1 VFLIPLRLTKIGN
14 SVGAV
19 FPKELLA
26 RMNVDAGDIVYLT
39 ETVDGVRVT
48 PYDPEF
54 AAHMDMAEKVMKKR
68 RAVLR
73 ELAK

>member
-1 VFLIPLRLTKIGN
+1 MTVLKLTKIGN

-26 RMNVDAGDIVYLT
+26 RMHVDAGDVLYLT
-39 ETVDGVRVT
+39 EAPDGARVT
-48 PYDPEF
+48 PYNPQFRGQMEV
-54 AAHMDMAEKVMKKR
+54 AESVMKRR

>member
-1 VFLIPLRLTKIGN
+1 METKLRKVGN
-14 SVGAV
+14 SLCITV
-19 FPKELLA
+19 PKEVRDKL
-26 RMNVDAGDIVYLT
+26 NVGEGDVVYLT
-39 ETVDGVRVT
+39 ATPEGGYRIT

-54 AAHMDMAEKVMKKR
+54 AEQMEAARRIMKKR

>member
-1 VFLIPLRLTKIGN
+1 VITLKLAKIGN
-14 SVGAV
+14 SVGAI

-26 RMNVDAGDIVYLT
+26 RMHVDAGDVVYLT
-39 ETVDGVRVT
+39 ETADGVRIT
-48 PYDPEF
+48 PYNPDF
-54 AAHMDMAEKVMKKR
+54 TRQMDVAEKVMKKR

>member
-1 VFLIPLRLTKIGN
+1 
-14 SVGAV
+14 
-19 FPKELLA
+19 
-26 RMNVDAGDIVYLT
+26 MNVDAGDVVYLT

-54 AAHMDMAEKVMKKR
+54 AAQMDVAEKVMKKR

>member
-1 VFLIPLRLTKIGN
+1 MTSLRLMKIGN

-19 FPKELLA
+19 LPKEILSRLH
-26 RMNVDAGDIVYLT
+26 VGAGDVLYLT
-39 ETVDGVRVT
+39 ESSEGFRVT

-54 AAHMDMAEKVMKKR
+54 EKQMSTAERVMKRR
-68 RAVLR
+68 RAALR